1 MKFACKWRQL
11 FLLCT
16 LTARIAMAA
25 FTLSSLTDI
34 ASTGFGLM
42 TQSIDWAAT
51 KIGYE
56 ACPYVEDPFPAITH
70 GITNYILGQES
81 AVTLILNITAGWEM
95 NRRSEG
101 DQEPLVLI
109 FTGDT
114 GTN

>member
-25 FTLSSLTDI
+25 FSLSSLTDI
-34 ASTGFGLM
+34 ASSGFGLM

-56 ACPYVEDPFPAITH
+56 ACPYVEDPFPAITN
-70 GITNYILGQES
+70 GITKYIWGQDC
-81 AVTLILNITAGWEM
+81 AVTLI
-95 NRRSEG
+95 
-101 DQEPLVLI
+101 
-109 FTGDT
+109 
-114 GTN
+114 